1 MDIESIEARI
11 TKCEEDIKNLYPRAN
26 KADVNQAKI
35 TEKLD
40 NMLYELGRVRESIES
55 LKSKPGKRWES
66 LIIAIIGALAG
77 AFIAYILR

>member
-11 TKCEEDIKNLYPRAN
+11 TKCEEDIKNLYRRAN
-26 KADVNQAKI
+26 KADVSQAKI